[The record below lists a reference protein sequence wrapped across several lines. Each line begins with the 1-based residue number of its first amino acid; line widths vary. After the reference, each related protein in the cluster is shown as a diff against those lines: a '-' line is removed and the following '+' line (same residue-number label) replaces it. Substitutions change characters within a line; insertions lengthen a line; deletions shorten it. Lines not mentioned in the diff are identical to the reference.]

1 MDPAQVPRAALHPVK
16 TSKILLLHR
25 KRLLYPKHCTI
36 EREQPFSRL
45 SAKQQ
50 MRLYC
55 LNNQEKSNQIK
66 KRTAMSILYKPSS
79 HNFFPRFFILLL
91 AIFMLSTQEGMCQ
104 IGINFVR
111 ELALKQRLQSIDKQ
125 IEQQTDTLAIMAL
138 QAQREAAQKELN
150 EIEALSQADTIA
162 RRAPDFTQTPPDEN
176 TASINKETKDIARES
191 TESDNSG
198 DFDYE
203 HDARLIRHYIKQ
215 KNSLAAANHLK
226 EAVNPEMPT
235 DASLLFDYSV
245 LAQEVFNGLTNEGYT
260 AAFSMDLGAAFQLQ
274 MASNEID
281 LLHTALLVL
290 ATAKGEQ
297 RAAQILQLK
306 TAMRGNNTV
315 NTPQS
320 GTNENQTPQSI
331 IKQET
336 CSLCHG
342 KGWIAGSKSP
352 TYGNTGTHWCQECG
366 QNVLWSHSHDLCPS
380 CRGKGTILNF

>member
-1 MDPAQVPRAALHPVK
+1 
-16 TSKILLLHR
+16 
-25 KRLLYPKHCTI
+25 
-36 EREQPFSRL
+36 
-45 SAKQQ
+45 
-50 MRLYC
+50 
-55 LNNQEKSNQIK
+55 
-66 KRTAMSILYKPSS
+66 MSILHKPSN
-79 HNFFPRFFILLL
+79 HNFFPRFFVLLL
-91 AIFMLSTQEGMCQ
+91 AIFILSIQEGMCQ
-104 IGINFVR
+104 IGSIAIR
-111 ELALKQRLQSIDKQ
+111 ELTLKQQLQVIDKQ
-125 IEQQTDTLAIMAL
+125 IKQQTDTLAIKQL
-138 QAQREAAQKELN
+138 QTQREIIQKELN
-150 EIEALSQADTIA
+150 KLEALSQADTIT
-162 RRAPDFTQTPPDEN
+162 RRAPDFTQADTNGAAAID
-176 TASINKETKDIARES
+176 KETKDIATRES

-198 DFDYE
+198 NFDYE
-203 HDARLIRHYIKQ
+203 QDARLIRHYIKQ